1 MSLSLAQ
8 KLDPAMSRLQKAVLA
23 FGNTDE
29 IFAVAVSHPIVRF
42 HYMLGLI
49 LTPMAGWVGGTFL
62 GCAFSALL
70 PEAVRAAFAVAIYGM
85 FIAIVAPVAR
95 QLKSVAIV
103 VGIAVAMSVTL
114 HFCPLFS
121 WISEGFSIILCTLAA
136 AALGAW
142 LFPVHE
148 AQSPPSAP
156 TPALAAEKTSPESAA
171 G

>member
-29 IFAVAVSHPIVRF
+29 IFAVAVSHPVVRF

-114 HFCPLFS
+114 HVCPLFS
-121 WISEGFSIILCTLAA
+121 WISEGFSIILSTLAA

-142 LFPVHE
+142 LFPVQEVHDHE
-148 AQSPPSAP
+148 
-156 TPALAAEKTSPESAA
+156 
-171 G
+171 